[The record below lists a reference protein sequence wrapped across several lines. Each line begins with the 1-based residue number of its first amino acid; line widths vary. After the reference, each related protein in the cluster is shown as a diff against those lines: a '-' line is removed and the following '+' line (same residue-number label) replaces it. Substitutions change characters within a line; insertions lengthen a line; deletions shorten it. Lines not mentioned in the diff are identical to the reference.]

1 MTCHLVLEYCSW
13 EDLEKYMATNP
24 KTTSNEISEIVGQ
37 LLKTLA
43 YIHDLGICHRDIRP
57 GNILYNRES
66 RKIKIIDFDL
76 ARIRK
81 YSNKKLEMMTQTG
94 LISYRAPELFGS
106 VYSQKVDVWAVGV
119 IAYQLITGKLPFS
132 DEYEQEQIKRIQ
144 NEDPSYDGLS
154 LWEQ

>member
-1 MTCHLVLEYCSW
+1 MEIFDSIRESYRILKKIDNENIIAAKNLFINEKNMTCHLVLEYCSW

-24 KTTSNEISEIVGQ
+24 KITSNEISEIVGQ

-106 VYSQKVDVWAVGV
+106 VYS
-119 IAYQLITGKLPFS
+119 
-132 DEYEQEQIKRIQ
+132 
-144 NEDPSYDGLS
+144 
-154 LWEQ
+154 